1 LGIPV
6 LAFTPLQST
15 QAELTLS
22 WGIETFLVPMVAH
35 TDDMIRQVDK
45 SLTESGRIEE
55 GERVVIIAGS
65 PPGRA
70 GATNMIRVRRIG
82 LPL

>member
-1 LGIPV
+1 LE
-6 LAFTPLQST
+6 ST
-15 QAELTLS
+15 LAELTLS
-22 WGIETFLVPMVAH
+22 WGIETFLVPMVTH

-45 SLTESGRIEE
+45 ALTESGRISQ

-65 PPGRA
+65 PPGVA
-70 GATNMIRVRRIG
+70 GATNMIRVRRVG

>member
-1 LGIPV
+1 V
-6 LAFTPLQST
+6 LAFTPMEST

-22 WGIETFLVPMVAH
+22 WGIETILVPMVSH
-35 TDDMIRQVDK
+35 TDDMIRQVDRA
-45 SLTESGRIEE
+45 LTESGRIEE